1 MNIGKSI
8 VKRLGILLAAVIG
21 LPILAGIFILMIG
34 IMIPLMI
41 LGAIVSVFIC
51 SDDQLDFAIKDF
63 IEDDGASDYIYD

>member
-21 LPILAGIFILMIG
+21 LPILAGIFILIIG